1 MVVDLR
7 STAEAFALPD
17 RVAAAIQL
25 STPRGWRTHIVS
37 TETDSFG
44 DGAQAPSEESM
55 KAIPE
60 AEVYVGFGMPRELF
74 LAGKQLRWVQTGTAG
89 VATLLFDEM
98 RNGDVL
104 LTNAAGLYG
113 PSIAEYVLGGVLH
126 FLRAFDLAAVMR
138 REKSW
143 NQSAFATQRA
153 MTRELDECTVLVV
166 GAGGIGSEIAK
177 RFTALGARVTGIR
190 RRPALGVP
198 PGFADVFGP
207 DAIDQLMP
215 DADIVVLATP
225 LTSETRTVLNAERI
239 ARLKPGAIVCNVARG
254 ALIDEPALINALR
267 EGRIRGA
274 VLDVFARE
282 PLAAESPL
290 WHLER
295 VLQTPHVSGVSPRR
309 FWDRMQALLLD
320 NWARYR
326 AGVPLRNV
334 VDKRAGY

>member
-17 RVAAAIQL
+17 RVAAAILL
-25 STPRGWRTHIVS
+25 STPSGWRTHIVA
-37 TETDSFG
+37 TKTDSFG

-55 KAIPE
+55 RVIPD
-60 AEVYVGFGMPRELF
+60 AEVYVGFGMPRALF
-74 LAGKQLRWVQTGTAG
+74 LAGQKLRWVQTGTAG

-98 RNGDVL
+98 RNGDVV
-104 LTNAAGLYG
+104 LTNAAGTYG

-138 REKSW
+138 RNKHW
-143 NQSAFATQRA
+143 DQSSFATPRA
-153 MTRELDECTVLVV
+153 MARELDECTVLVV
-166 GAGGIGSEIAK
+166 GAGGIGSEIAR
-177 RFTALGARVTGIR
+177 RFTALGSRVTGIR

-198 PGFADVFGP
+198 AGFAEVHGP
-207 DAIDQLMP
+207 EAIDELMP
-215 DADIVVLATP
+215 DADVIVLATP
-225 LTSETRTVLNAERI
+225 LTPETRTVLSAERI

-254 ALIDEPALINALR
+254 ALVDEPALINALR

-282 PLAAESPL
+282 PLALESPL

-309 FWDRMQALLLD
+309 FWDRMQALILD

-326 AGVPLRNV
+326 AGTPLRNV